1 MRYIRGL
8 LAISV
13 TLTLSGAATAQP
25 AQSPAAPP
33 LVLYRDATLID
44 GTGAPPRPHMSILTR
59 GERIER
65 VAPTAA
71 LPAPAGAEIVD
82 AEGLYVLPGLINTHE
97 HLATPP
103 NRPYAEAM
111 MKKDLYGG
119 VTAVR
124 DMADDLR
131 QVADLARASRVG
143 EIPGPDIYYAALM
156 AGPEFFK
163 DPRTQAVTMG
173 AVAGQTPWMRAVG
186 PDTDLRQA
194 VAEAR
199 GTGATAIKIY
209 ADEPGATVV
218 AITAEAHR
226 QGLMV
231 WAHAAV
237 FPSTPAQGIDAG
249 VNGVSHTCMLAYQ
262 ASAVMPGAYH
272 NRAAVEADR
281 FAGATPAS
289 VTALF
294 DDMRGRGTLLD
305 ATLWVYDEMAA
316 DHAAHP
322 GGPAPYCSDTLAARL
337 THEAYEHGV
346 IISAGT
352 DGFSAA
358 SDPWP
363 ALQDELILL
372 QDKAHM
378 PPMAVIRAA
387 TWAGAYAF
395 GHDAET
401 GTIAEGKLANLAFT
415 TADPLKDVRGLK
427 TVTLTV
433 KRGVRY
439 WRKDYSA
446 GR

>member
-1 MRYIRGL
+1 M
-8 LAISV
+8 AFA
-13 TLTLSGAATAQP
+13 GAATAQP
-25 AQSPAAPP
+25 APPPAAPP

-65 VAPTAA
+65 VAPTTA

-82 AEGLYVLPGLINTHE
+82 AKGLFVLPGLINTHE

-173 AVAGQTPWMRAVG
+173 AVPGQTPWMRAVS

-194 VAEAR
+194 VAEAK

-209 ADEPGATVV
+209 ADEPGATVA

-289 VTALF
+289 VTVLF
-294 DDMRGRGTLLD
+294 DDMHARGTLLD

-316 DHAAHP
+316 EHAAHP

-337 THEAYEHGV
+337 THEAFEHGV

-352 DGFSAA
+352 DGFSGA

-378 PPMAVIRAA
+378 PPMAVIHAA

-395 GHDAET
+395 GHEAET

-415 TADPLKDVRGLK
+415 TADPSKDVKALK

-439 WRKDYSA
+439 WRKDYIA

>member
-1 MRYIRGL
+1 LKIRSSL
-8 LAISV
+8 TAAFAALA
-13 TLTLSGAATAQP
+13 LTSAASAQAP
-25 AQSPAAPP
+25 APET
-33 LVLYRDATLID
+33 VLYRDATLID
-44 GTGAPPRPHMSILTR
+44 GTGAPPKPHMSILVR

-65 VAPTAA
+65 VAPTDA
-71 LPAPAGAEIVD
+71 LPAPAGAKVIDVH
-82 AEGLYVLPGLINTHE
+82 GLFVLPGLINTHE

-103 NRPYAEAM
+103 NRPFAEAM

-131 QVADLARASRVG
+131 QVADLTRAARVG

-173 AVAGQTPWMRAVG
+173 ATPGQTPWMRAVG
-186 PDTDLRQA
+186 PDTDLRQ
-194 VAEAR
+194 VIAEAK

-209 ADEPGATVV
+209 ADLPGPTVA

-272 NRAAVEADR
+272 NRAAVEEGR

-294 DDMRGRGTLLD
+294 DDMHARGTLLD
-305 ATLWVYDEMAA
+305 ATLWVYDEMAR
-316 DHAAHP
+316 DHAVRP
-322 GGPAPYCSDTLAARL
+322 GGPAPYCSLDLAARL
-337 THEAYEHGV
+337 THEAFEHGV

-352 DGFSAA
+352 DGFSDDK
-358 SDPWP
+358 DPWP
-363 ALQDELILL
+363 ALQEELILL
-372 QDKAHM
+372 QDKAGL

-395 GHDAET
+395 GHEAEM
-401 GTIAEGKLANLAFT
+401 GTIADGKLADLAFT
-415 TADPLKDVRGLK
+415 TADPSKDVRALK

-439 WRKDYSA
+439 WRKDYKP
-446 GR
+446 

>member
-1 MRYIRGL
+1 MRFIQVI
-8 LAISV
+8 LAAS
-13 TLTLSGAATAQP
+13 TALALGGP
-25 AQSPAAPP
+25 ASAQSDAPTAPP
-33 LVLYRDATLID
+33 PVVLYRDATLID
-44 GTGAPPRPHMSILTR
+44 GTGGPTRPHMSILTR
-59 GERIER
+59 GEHIER

-82 AEGLYVLPGLINTHE
+82 ANGLFVLPGLINTHE

-131 QVADLARASRVG
+131 QVADLARAARVG
-143 EIPGPDIYYAALM
+143 EVPGPDIYYAALM

-194 VAEAR
+194 VAEAK

-209 ADEPGATVV
+209 ADEPAAIVS

-237 FPSTPAQGIDAG
+237 FPVTPAQGIDAG
-249 VNGVSHTCMLAYQ
+249 VNGVSHVCMLAYQ
-262 ASAVMPGAYH
+262 ASATMPGAYH
-272 NRAAVEADR
+272 HRAAVEESR

-294 DDMRGRGTLLD
+294 DDMRARGTLLD

-322 GGPAPYCSDTLAARL
+322 GGAAPYCSDTLAARL
-337 THEAYEHGV
+337 THEAFEHGV

-352 DGFSAA
+352 DGFSEA

-363 ALQDELILL
+363 ALQDELVLL

-378 PPMAVIRAA
+378 PPLAVIRAA

-395 GHDAET
+395 GHEAET

-415 TADPLKDVRGLK
+415 TADPSKDVRALK

-433 KRGVRY
+433 KRGVRF
-439 WRKDYSA
+439 WRKDW
-446 GR
+446 RP

>member
-1 MRYIRGL
+1 MKIRSSL
-8 LAISV
+8 TAAFAALA
-13 TLTLSGAATAQP
+13 LSSAASAQAP
-25 AQSPAAPP
+25 APETG
-33 LVLYRDATLID
+33 LYRDATLID
-44 GTGAPPRPHMSILTR
+44 GTGAPPRAHMSILVR
-59 GERIER
+59 GERIVA
-65 VAPTAA
+65 VAPTTN
-71 LPAPAGAEIVD
+71 LPAPAGATVID
-82 AEGLYVLPGLINTHE
+82 AHGLFVLPGLINTHE

-103 NRPYAEAM
+103 NRSFAEAM

-131 QVADLARASRVG
+131 QVADLTRASRVG

-173 AVAGQTPWMRAVG
+173 ATPGQTPWMRAVG

-194 VAEAR
+194 IAEAK

-209 ADEPGATVV
+209 ADLPGPTVA

-237 FPSTPAQGIDAG
+237 FPSTPVQGIEAG
-249 VNGVSHTCMLAYQ
+249 VNGVSHACMLAYQ

-272 NRAAVEADR
+272 NRAAVEEAR

-294 DDMRGRGTLLD
+294 DDMHTRGTLLD
-305 ATLWVYDEMAA
+305 ATLWVYDEMAR
-316 DHAAHP
+316 DHTARP
-322 GGPAPYCSDTLAARL
+322 SGPAPYCSLGLAARL
-337 THEAYEHGV
+337 TGEAFEHGV

-352 DGFSAA
+352 DGFSDAA
-358 SDPWP
+358 DPWP

-372 QDKAHM
+372 QDKAGM

-395 GHDAET
+395 GHEAEM
-401 GTIAEGKLANLAFT
+401 GIIADGKLADLAFT
-415 TADPLKDVRGLK
+415 TADPSKDVRALK

-439 WRKDYSA
+439 WRKDYKP
-446 GR
+446 

>member
-1 MRYIRGL
+1 VRPIEAL
-8 LAISV
+8 IAAVVLCAA
-13 TLTLSGAATAQP
+13 GAASAQP
-25 AQSPAAPP
+25 PASAAPA
-33 LVLYRDATLID
+33 VILYRNATLID
-44 GTGAPPRPHMSILTR
+44 GTGAPPKRGMSILTR

-71 LPAPAGAEIVD
+71 LTAQAGAQVVD
-82 AEGLYVLPGLINTHE
+82 ASGLFVLPGLINTHE

-103 NRPYAEAM
+103 NRPFAEAM

-131 QVADLARASRVG
+131 QVGDLARAARVG

-194 VAEAR
+194 VAEAK

-209 ADEPGATVV
+209 ADLPGETVA

-226 QGLMV
+226 QGMMV

-237 FPSTPAQGIDAG
+237 FPATPAQVVGAG
-249 VNGVSHTCMLAYQ
+249 VNSVSHVCMLAYQ
-262 ASAVMPGAYH
+262 ASAVMPLAYH
-272 NRAAVEADR
+272 NRAGVEAER
-281 FAGATPAS
+281 FSGRTPAS
-289 VTALF
+289 VTAVM
-294 DDMRGRGTLLD
+294 DDMLRRGTELD
-305 ATLWVYDEMAA
+305 ATLWVYQELGA

-322 GGPAPYCSDTLAARL
+322 TGPAPYCSLELAAKLAGEAHFRGVTL
-337 THEAYEHGV
+337 T
-346 IISAGT
+346 AGT
-352 DGFSAA
+352 DGFSDPAN
-358 SDPWP
+358 PWP
-363 ALQDELILL
+363 ALQDELVLL
-372 QDKAHM
+372 QDQAEL

-387 TWAGAYAF
+387 TEAGARAF
-395 GHDAET
+395 GHEAEM
-401 GTIAEGKLANLAFT
+401 GTIAEGKLANLVFT
-415 TADPLKDVRGLK
+415 TRDPSRDVRALR

-433 KRGVRY
+433 KRGAMF
-439 WRKDYSA
+439 WRKDYVA
-446 GR
+446 AK